1 MSLTPA
7 IHPDRFPVVRPVGSV
22 PLPGTVQL
30 VDLALATS
38 LVLRVGPAEGRLN

>member
-30 VDLALATS
+30 VDQPC
-38 LVLRVGPAEGRLN
+38 LRVSPAEGRLN

>member
-30 VDLALATS
+30 VDPGTGHQPC
-38 LVLRVGPAEGRLN
+38 LRVGPAEGRLN